1 MTQICHKQTGFRGYE
16 SFFAVPMKLSHQMVF
31 VGEDDRLYTIAGVD
45 LRQDMRH
52 VRFHRRQADEQ
63 PVGDFLIGQTV
74 CDFDEDLTLTIGQ
87 FIQFRV
93 SICRP

>member
-1 MTQICHKQTGFRGYE
+1 MNNR
-16 SFFAVPMKLSHQMVF
+16 SA
-31 VGEDDRLYTIAGVD
+31 
-45 LRQDMRH
+45 
-52 VRFHRRQADEQ
+52 
-63 PVGDFLIGQTV
+63 TV

>member
-1 MTQICHKQTGFRGYE
+1 MNR
-16 SFFAVPMKLSHQMVF
+16 LSHQMVF

-63 PVGDFLIGQTV
+63 PVGDRV
-74 CDFDEDLTLTIGQ
+74 R
-87 FIQFRV
+87 FR
-93 SICRP
+93 